1 MSHHP
6 TVQRLSIPLP
16 ENRFTNLAC
25 SLLFVGLR
33 RKKTGRGQRSTFPS
47 ETSRFVLLILVH
59 RGSALLWLVDD
70 RVFLR
75 PLIWCVPTR
84 WSATKLSTK
93 VPPASRVSS
102 PPEEHQIRTRKKHAP
117 EGHHTQPTIPLPRP
131 QPTSW
136 LHLSKVGP
144 ADPPERPG

>member
-6 TVQRLSIPLP
+6 TVQRHVHTP
-16 ENRFTNLAC
+16 EKRCTNLAC

-33 RKKTGRGQRSTFPS
+33 RKKTGRGQRSTFRS
-47 ETSRFVLLILVH
+47 ETSRSALLILVQ
-59 RGSALLWLVDD
+59 RGSALIWLVDD
-70 RVFLR
+70 RAFLR
-75 PLIWCVPTR
+75 PLTWCVPTR
-84 WSATKLSTK
+84 WSATRLSTK
-93 VPPASRVSS
+93 VPSASRVSP
-102 PPEEHQIRTRKKHAP
+102 PPEEHRIGTRKKHAP